1 VAFVRI
7 LSNPA
12 FSANALTPTNA
23 LRVLES
29 NLKLPSHHFWPGSI
43 SVTDALKNIEGR
55 LTGHRQITDAYLVS
69 LALHHRGKLATLDQG
84 IGAWGIE
91 RAVEVI
97 A

>member
-1 VAFVRI
+1 MRI

-23 LRVLES
+23 LLVLES
-29 NLKLPSHHFWPGSI
+29 NLNLPSHHFWPDSI

-69 LALHHRGKLATLDQG
+69 LAVHHRGKLATLDLG

-91 RAVEVI
+91 RALEVI